1 MALPDPVRV
10 KLSSEA
16 AEYVSLTPV
25 VVQDMALLEVLE
37 KIVTTTG
44 RDLDRVGDILRRGSI
59 VSGATR
65 LRWQSIESEEAE
77 LAARLN
83 ELPGDEPSRPFDAAA
98 CVTAV
103 LTGASYPVEI
113 QRLAASPR
121 RLLRRRSFWDEVLR
135 IAGGSSLSYAGYLYR
150 DRADRYRL
158 HLDSSQ
164 RQALREAASLLR
176 YANLARRI
184 RGASFDAIE
193 FHVERRGR
201 ATV

>member
-25 VVQDMALLEVLE
+25 VLQEMALLELLE
-37 KIVTTTG
+37 RIVTTTG
-44 RDLDRVGDILRRGSI
+44 KDLERVRDILRRGSI

-65 LRWQSIESEEAE
+65 LRWQSVESETAE
-77 LAARLN
+77 LDARLR
-83 ELPGDEPSRPFDAAA
+83 ELPDDDPSRPFDAAA

-103 LTGASYPVEI
+103 LTGASHPIEV
-113 QRLAASPR
+113 QRVAAVHR

-135 IAGGSSLSYAGYLYR
+135 IAGGSSLNYTGYQYR
-150 DRADRYRL
+150 ERSDRYRAP
-158 HLDSSQ
+158 LDLTQ

-176 YANLARRI
+176 YSNLARQI
-184 RGASFDAIE
+184 RTSPFDAIE
-193 FHVERRGR
+193 LLVVRRPGS
-201 ATV
+201 